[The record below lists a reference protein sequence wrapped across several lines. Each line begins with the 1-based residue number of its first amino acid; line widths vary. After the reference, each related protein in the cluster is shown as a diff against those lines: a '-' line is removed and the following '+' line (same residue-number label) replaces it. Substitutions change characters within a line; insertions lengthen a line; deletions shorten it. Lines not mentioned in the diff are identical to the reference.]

1 MIFETFY
8 VTHVRT
14 SQKVKDVI
22 MKTLWRIIV
31 KTKISADFKLFTS
44 VNKLTSDLID
54 RINDNSVE
62 EKSKKS

>member
-22 MKTLWRIIV
+22 LKTLWHIIV